1 LLKKQRYNKCYK
13 YGVLFLLQAI
23 NYRCEQFNV
32 LDIYFQREAEVDVV
46 PEADAPAVSREEG
59 RSCKR
64 TS

>member
-1 LLKKQRYNKCYK
+1 MAFFSFCKPSIIDVN
-13 YGVLFLLQAI
+13 
-23 NYRCEQFNV
+23 QFNV